1 MNATDLKLYLV
12 THRYDDNEA
21 TFLAKIAA
29 ACENGV
35 TMVQLREKMLSTRA
49 YFELAQRVKLI
60 TDRYQI
66 PLIIDDRV
74 DICLAVDA
82 AGVHIGDDE
91 LPVAM
96 TRQLIGPDK
105 VLGVSTKTVE
115 TAVAAVAA
123 GADYLGVG
131 AIFPTQTKANAGVT
145 PIATLKAIT
154 AQVAVPVVAIGGVKE
169 ANLATF
175 KDTGIAGVAIVSEIM
190 QAPDIAHKV
199 QALRTKLKAVLPND
213 R

>member
-35 TMVQLREKMLSTRA
+35 TMMQLREKMLSTRA

-131 AIFPTQTKANAGVT
+131 AIFPTQTKANAAVT
-145 PIATLKAIT
+145 PIAILKAIT

-190 QAPDIAHKV
+190 QAPDISHKV
-199 QALRTKLKAVLPND
+199 QALHTKLKAVLPND

>member
-29 ACENGV
+29 ACENSV

-131 AIFPTQTKANAGVT
+131 AIFPTQTKANAAVT

>member
-115 TAVAAVAA
+115 TAVAAGAA

-131 AIFPTQTKANAGVT
+131 AIFPTQTKANAAVT

-190 QAPDIAHKV
+190 QAPDISHKV
-199 QALRTKLKAVLPND
+199 QALHTKLKAVLPND

>member
-131 AIFPTQTKANAGVT
+131 AIFPTQTKANAAVT

-154 AQVAVPVVAIGGVKE
+154 AQVAVPVVAIGSVKE

>member
-1 MNATDLKLYLV
+1 MNATDLNLYLV

-115 TAVAAVAA
+115 TAVAA

-131 AIFPTQTKANAGVT
+131 AIFPTQTKANAAVT
-145 PIATLKAIT
+145 PIAILKAIT

>member
-35 TMVQLREKMLSTRA
+35 TMMQLREKMLSTRA

-115 TAVAAVAA
+115 TAVAAGAA

-131 AIFPTQTKANAGVT
+131 AIFPTQTKANAAVT

-190 QAPDIAHKV
+190 QAPDISHKV
-199 QALRTKLKAVLPND
+199 QALHTKLKAVLPND

>member
-1 MNATDLKLYLV
+1 MNATDLNLYLV

-29 ACENGV
+29 ACENDV

-131 AIFPTQTKANAGVT
+131 AIFPTQTKADAPV
-145 PIATLKAIT
+145 PRIATLKAIT

>member
-115 TAVAAVAA
+115 TSVAAVAA

-131 AIFPTQTKANAGVT
+131 AIFPTQTKANAAVT

>member
-131 AIFPTQTKANAGVT
+131 AIFPTQTKANAAVT

-190 QAPDIAHKV
+190 QTPDIAHKV

>member
-29 ACENGV
+29 ACENGI

-131 AIFPTQTKANAGVT
+131 AIFPTQTKANAAVT

-169 ANLATF
+169 ANLATL

>member
-35 TMVQLREKMLSTRA
+35 TMMQLREKMLSTRA

-131 AIFPTQTKANAGVT
+131 AIFPTQTKANAAVT

-190 QAPDIAHKV
+190 QAPDISHKV
-199 QALRTKLKAVLPND
+199 QALHTKLKAMLPND